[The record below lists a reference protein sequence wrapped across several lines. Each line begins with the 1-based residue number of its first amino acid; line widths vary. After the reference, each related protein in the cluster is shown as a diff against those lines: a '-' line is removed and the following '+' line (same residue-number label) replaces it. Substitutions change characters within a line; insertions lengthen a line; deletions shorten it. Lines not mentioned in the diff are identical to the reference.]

1 MNKDM
6 LKMTFVRRCLISAIY
21 VLVISVSAFVNC
33 SADENGNIN
42 CIDCEDCEDC
52 IDCEDCED
60 CIGCRG
66 CINCRNLRYEYYEYD
81 KIE

>member
-1 MNKDM
+1 
-6 LKMTFVRRCLISAIY
+6 MTFVRRCLISAIY

-42 CIDCEDCEDC
+42 CIDCEDC
-52 IDCEDCED
+52 
-60 CIGCRG
+60 IGCRG

>member
-52 IDCEDCED
+52 I
-60 CIGCRG
+60 GCRG

>member
-42 CIDCEDCEDC
+42 CIDCEDC
-52 IDCEDCED
+52 
-60 CIGCRG
+60 IGCRG